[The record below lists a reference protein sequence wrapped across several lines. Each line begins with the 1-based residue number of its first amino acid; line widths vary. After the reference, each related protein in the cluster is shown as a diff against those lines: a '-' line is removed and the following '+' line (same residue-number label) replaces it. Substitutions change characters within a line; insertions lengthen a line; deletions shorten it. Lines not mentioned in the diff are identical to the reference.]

1 MKKILILL
9 AFVASLFAEDAAIEV
24 VNRGM
29 VLPRILVQD
38 ATMNFSNSDVK
49 ARFSRMVTG
58 DLMVGSSFEVIEG
71 TENVAYD
78 APLGA
83 EISAKNPEFVL
94 RYELSGGTNDIN
106 MRVKLLEVKSNAVK
120 FEANYSQAS
129 VAKWPFL
136 SHRAV
141 ADIARNL
148 NLSPIEWMD
157 KSIIIS
163 QYTNPGASR
172 IIVADYTLTYQN
184 TIISGGLN
192 IFPKWANDAQS
203 AFYYTT
209 NEKGKATL
217 YRYDL
222 ASGAKERITSS
233 GGMLV
238 ASDVSRDGRKLL
250 LTMAPAD
257 QSDIFLYDLN
267 TRSAKRITSYSGID
281 VNGNFVDGDSR
292 VVFVSDRM
300 GNPNVFATGLN
311 GGAVEQL
318 VYHGKNNSSVSTWEN
333 YIVYS
338 SRESGAEFSQ
348 RTFNL
353 YLIST
358 KSDYIRQLTASGVNT
373 FPRFSSDGGSIVY
386 IKDAGSQSAVGIIRV
401 NENKSFSFPLN
412 IGRLQSID
420 WQSLVLEFQ

>member
-1 MKKILILL
+1 MKKILVLL
-9 AFVASLFAEDAAIEV
+9 AFVASLFAEDTAIEV

-29 VLPRILVQD
+29 VLPKILIED
-38 ATMNFSNSDVK
+38 ATVNFSNSDVK
-49 ARFSRMVTG
+49 SRFSRMIAG
-58 DLMVGSSFEVIEG
+58 DLMVGSAFEVIEG
-71 TENVAYD
+71 AQATTYD
-78 APLGA
+78 APLSA
-83 EISAKNPEFVL
+83 EAAAKSPEFVL
-94 RYELSGGTNDIN
+94 RYELSGGVNDIN
-106 MRVKLLEVKSNAVK
+106 MRVKLIEVKSNSTK
-120 FEANYSQAS
+120 FEANYAQGS
-129 VAKWPFL
+129 VPKWPFL

-157 KSIIIS
+157 KSIIIA

-184 TIISGGLN
+184 VVLSGGLN

-209 NEKGKATL
+209 TEKGKPTL
-217 YRYDL
+217 YKFDL

-233 GGMLV
+233 YGMIV

-281 VNGNFVDGDSR
+281 VNGNFVDNDSR

-338 SRESGAEFSQ
+338 SRESGAEYSQ

-412 IGRLQSID
+412 IGKLQSID
-420 WQSLVLEFQ
+420 W